1 MFDFSDEEE
10 TSDGQETPKL
20 DGHSRQRLLS
30 LSGHGHKNKQF
41 YDSSLQLLYNQDLTS
56 FLLASSRGLVVKAE
70 DS

>member
-41 YDSSLQLLYNQDLTS
+41 YDSSLQLLY
-56 FLLASSRGLVVKAE
+56 
-70 DS
+70 